1 MIKLA
6 QYGTVERIDGLRCE
20 WLKNAVLITVSTVL
34 NINLHLNICHKRL
47 QTQYRLL
54 FRYQLLLFL
63 YSQRFLTMRLDLM
76 GERKVKDSNLH
87 AFISQCD
94 ATRARKVFS
103 FSFIVHG
110 CELAAVSNLA
120 FATHIF
126 FPARASRLSLL
137 LLGPTVTRSPIT
149 LLSVCIIHSS
159 ISGRGNRGRRFT
171 FYLALLTC

>member
-1 MIKLA
+1 
-6 QYGTVERIDGLRCE
+6 
-20 WLKNAVLITVSTVL
+20 
-34 NINLHLNICHKRL
+34 
-47 QTQYRLL
+47 
-54 FRYQLLLFL
+54 
-63 YSQRFLTMRLDLM
+63 MRLDLM

-126 FPARASRLSLL
+126 FPSSCLAVITFASRPDGYSLADYASIGL
-137 LLGPTVTRSPIT
+137 H
-149 LLSVCIIHSS
+149 HSFFD
-159 ISGRGNRGRRFT
+159 IGKR
-171 FYLALLTC
+171 